1 MMSWVLRQCLYD
13 SDHVLQTHENMCN
26 HTLRNDTIIL
36 SSDIAV
42 QKFAHNLDVDLSTV
56 KSTLTAV
63 EVVVVV
69 VFVWFVQCIF
79 KVYIVQ
85 ISVREPDVK
94 QQAPIK

>member
-13 SDHVLQTHENMCN
+13 SDHVLQTHENMCY

-42 QKFAHNLDVDLSTV
+42 QKFAHNLDVDLATV

-63 EVVVVV
+63 EVVVIVPLVEEEVV
-69 VFVWFVQCIF
+69 VLVVIF
-79 KVYIVQ
+79 AVSWLVD
-85 ISVREPDVK
+85 SSDLCN
-94 QQAPIK
+94 AFS

>member
-1 MMSWVLRQCLYD
+1 
-13 SDHVLQTHENMCN
+13 MCN

-42 QKFAHNLDVDLSTV
+42 QKFAHNLDVATV

-69 VFVWFVQCIF
+69 VLVLIF
-79 KVYIVQ
+79 
-85 ISVREPDVK
+85 SVS
-94 QQAPIK
+94 